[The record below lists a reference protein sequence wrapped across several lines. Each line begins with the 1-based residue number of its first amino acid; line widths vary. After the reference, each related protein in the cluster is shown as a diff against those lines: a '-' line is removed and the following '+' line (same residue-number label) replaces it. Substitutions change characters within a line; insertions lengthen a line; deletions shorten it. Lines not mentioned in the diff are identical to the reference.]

1 MKKKILGLVL
11 LVLLCFPMSGSAATQ
26 FSDTDMWAKNY
37 ISAITDKGL
46 FYGTSSNTFA
56 PNENMTRGQFITVV
70 ARYAKADLSGYV
82 IYPFDDVY
90 KQQYYSKPILWGV
103 EQGIIKG
110 VDRNHFKPNNP
121 ITRQDVAVIL
131 CRYLNLEV
139 KQTKT
144 YSDINQASSYAIDA
158 INAITAAGY
167 MQGSG
172 GKFYPTKYITRAETA
187 VVFCNL
193 LGIKCNLWTP
203 PPQPQPEPEPVKT
216 KTYIGTYKLTY
227 YCAGCNSPR
236 GSRATASGRTAT
248 EGVTIAV
255 PSSMYSKYKGKT
267 LYIENVGYRR
277 VDDVCGTSA
286 IDVFCSGG
294 CSSQPL
300 SCSRQKVYLVTKK

>member
-11 LVLLCFPMSGSAATQ
+11 LVLLCFPMSGSAAQYT
-26 FSDTDMWAKNY
+26 DTDMWAKNY

-46 FYGTSSNTFA
+46 FYGTSSNTFS
-56 PNENMTRGQFITVV
+56 PNENMTRGQFITVL
-70 ARYAKADLSGYV
+70 ARYAKADLSGYH

-90 KQQYYSKPILWGV
+90 KEQYYSKAILWGV
-103 EQGIIKG
+103 ENNITYG
-110 VDRNHFKPNNP
+110 VDDNHFKPNNP
-121 ITRQDVAVIL
+121 ISRQDTAVML
-131 CRYLNLEV
+131 QRYLNLEV
-139 KQTKT
+139 KVTKQ
-144 YSDINQASSYAIDA
+144 YADAGDISPYAVDA

-167 MQGSG
+167 MQGYN
-172 GKFYPTKYITRAETA
+172 GKFYPHRNITRAETA
-187 VVFCNL
+187 VLFCNL
-193 LGIKCNLWTP
+193 LGIKCSTWSP
-203 PPQPQPEPEPVKT
+203 PPPKPAEPVET

-255 PSSMYSKYKGKT
+255 PSSMYSKYKGKI

-277 VDDVCGTSA
+277 VDDICGVANT